1 MWRREHQLGRRH
13 RDHVRDHRIAEYATA
28 HVRIRWAYTIVA
40 RGMGNCDGQATT
52 KVQVNGPAPPP
63 SPSAEIAAV
72 KFSPMPAV
80 ARERTTISVEGRG
93 TCSFSADYGDGNIES
108 FSDELPRRVTHTY
121 GAPDTYT
128 VVIRPTPPCTG
139 KFTQKLTV
147 SPRNPTMITDMR
159 LGPSPAGV
167 RQPVTIT
174 VGGNGTCSYTID
186 YGDGNTEDRAKPLP
200 DTLQHVYQRLIPHCR
215 GNWLGGLRRDPYGAC
230 SPCNSQR
237 ASWCRS
243 TSRRTATSR
252 LCGTTI
258 GKYAQDDQGQPAHG
272 HRGVDQRSVGDQ
284 PAARPVGTLPGAIDV
299 LWALVGGQ
307 ALGP

>member
-1 MWRREHQLGRRH
+1 MAMVFAGLLFGVYAAATGAQQRGVVDGVQPSASAIKATTPLSLRVTGRNPCGAVNINWGDGTAITYAITGLPNTQQH
-13 RDHVRDHRIAEYATA
+13 TYEYGG
-28 HVRIRWAYTIVA
+28 AYAIVA
-40 RGMGNCDGQATT
+40 RGMGNCDGRATT

-63 SPSAEIAAV
+63 SPSAEITAV

-93 TCSFSADYGDGNIES
+93 TCTFSADYGDGNTES

-147 SPRNPTMITDMR
+147 SPRNPTMVTDMR

-167 RQPVTIT
+167 RQPVTII

-200 DTLQHVYQRLIPHCR
+200 DTLQHVYSAPDTYNVVATGSAGCE
-215 GNWLGGLRRDPYGAC
+215 GTVRR
-230 SPCNSQR
+230 
-237 ASWCRS
+237 
-243 TSRRTATSR
+243 
-252 LCGTTI
+252 
-258 GKYAQDDQGQPAHG
+258 
-272 HRGVDQRSVGDQ
+272 
-284 PAARPVGTLPGAIDV
+284 V
-299 LWALVGGQ
+299 LTVQ
-307 ALGP
+307 